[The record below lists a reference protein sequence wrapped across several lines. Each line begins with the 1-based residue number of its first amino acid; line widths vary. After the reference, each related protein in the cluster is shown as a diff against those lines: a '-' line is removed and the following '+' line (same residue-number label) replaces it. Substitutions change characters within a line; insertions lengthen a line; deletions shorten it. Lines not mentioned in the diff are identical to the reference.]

1 MTPGAAVAVPAPR
14 RDRIRWAGAALAV
27 LLALSIALLPR
38 FTSPLS
44 EAWFDLCQRLFPRT
58 VAAMPAT
65 VVEIDGPSLAGFG
78 RWPWPRWLLADLVA
92 RIGNESPAA
101 IGIDIL
107 MPEPDPLSPE
117 RLLSRREGDRDAR
130 DAALAALPGND
141 AVLARAIAG
150 RPVVLAVAG
159 MPEATGARLRAPP
172 FVVRSA
178 RPAGTADDPASLRVM
193 RFPGALSSVDVL
205 NRVAAGW
212 GLISA
217 DPVGGVMR
225 TVPLVGSIDGTLT
238 PAFAVE
244 MLRVAAGLPALQLI
258 RSGANVDAIGV
269 GPVVVPTAAD
279 GSVRPYFSPRDA
291 RRFVSAA
298 AVLEGRSDPGRL
310 RQRLVIVAVT
320 GLGLGEYHHT
330 PVGERMPGSEIHAQL
345 IENLYEGTLLTRPA
359 WGPVLEAA
367 ILAALATLLAWVTP
381 AWPPR
386 RALALAL
393 ACLAALP
400 VAAATAFVTG
410 RLLFDALTPTLGL
423 ALAFGAVLAATL
435 AESVRHRRS
444 LEEVLQRQREEHAR
458 MAGELDA
465 ARRVQTAMLPR
476 VESLG
481 PDPRLDLAV
490 AIVPAREVGGDL
502 YDFFRIGERHLF
514 VLVGDVA
521 GKGLPASIFMAVSKA
536 LVKSATLRL
545 GPADPGALVAAANA
559 EVSRDN
565 PELLFVTA
573 FALVLDLVTG
583 ELSYCN
589 AGHEDPFL
597 LAPGQASTRRLGGGG
612 GPPLCAVDDFPYR
625 GEHARLV
632 PGELVAIVT
641 DGVTEAQRSGG
652 DLYGAARVAT
662 LVGSIG
668 ATSPAAAVVD
678 ALMADVSSF
687 AGDAAQ
693 GDDRTVLVLRW
704 NGDADVLPPT
714 G

>member
-1 MTPGAAVAVPAPR
+1 VL
-14 RDRIRWAGAALAV
+14 ALA
-27 LLALSIALLPR
+27 IALLPR
-38 FTSPLS
+38 FTAPLS

-58 VAAMPAT
+58 VAALPAT

-78 RWPWPRWLLADLVA
+78 RWPWPRSLLADLVE
-92 RIGNESPAA
+92 RIANEGPAS
-101 IGIDIL
+101 IGVDIL

-117 RLLSRREGDRDAR
+117 RLLSRRGGAGDAR
-130 DAALAALPGND
+130 AAALAALPGND
-141 AVLARAIAG
+141 ASLARAIAG

-159 MPEATGARLRAPP
+159 MPEATGARVRAPP
-172 FVVRSA
+172 IVVRST
-178 RPAGTADDPASLRVM
+178 RPAGAADDPASLRVM
-193 RFPGALSSVDVL
+193 RFAGALSSVDVL
-205 NRVAAGW
+205 NRAAAGW
-212 GLISA
+212 GLVSA
-217 DPVGGVMR
+217 DPEGGVMR
-225 TVPLVGSIDGTLT
+225 AVPLVAAIDGTLV

-244 MLRVAAGLPALQLI
+244 MLRVAAGVPALQLI
-258 RSGANVDAIGV
+258 RSGAAVESIGV
-269 GPVVVPTAAD
+269 GPVIVPTAAD
-279 GSVRPYFSPRDA
+279 GSVRPYFSTRDA

-298 AVLEGRSDPGRL
+298 AVLEGRADPDRL

-320 GLGLGEYHHT
+320 GLGLGEYHYT

-345 IENLYEGTLLTRPA
+345 LENLYEGTLLSRPA
-359 WGPVLEAA
+359 WGASLEAA
-367 ILAALATLLAWVTP
+367 VFAVLAALLAWATR

-386 RALALAL
+386 RALALAF
-393 ACLAALP
+393 ASLAALP
-400 VAAATAFVTG
+400 VAAAAAFVGG

-481 PDPRLDLAV
+481 QDPRLDLA
-490 AIVPAREVGGDL
+490 AAMVPAREVGGDL
-502 YDFFRIGERHLF
+502 YDFFRIDERHLF

-545 GPADPGALVAAANA
+545 GPADPGALVAGANA

-565 PELLFVTA
+565 PGLLFVTA
-573 FALVLDLVTG
+573 FAMILDLVTG
-583 ELSYCN
+583 ELAYCN

-597 LAPGQASTRRLGGGG
+597 LAPGSASARRLGGAG
-612 GPPLCAVDDFPYR
+612 GPPLSAVDDFPYR
-625 GEHARLV
+625 GEHARLA
-632 PGELVAIVT
+632 PGEFVCIVT
-641 DGVTEAQRSGG
+641 DGVTEAQESGG
-652 DLYGAARVAT
+652 DLYGAVRVAK
-662 LVGSIG
+662 LVGRIG
-668 ATSPAAAVVD
+668 ATSTAVAIVE
-678 ALMADVSSF
+678 ALLADVSDF

-704 NGDADVLPPT
+704 NGNADVLRPA